1 MSVSVNNSYTA
12 DMRTALSS
20 SLAEALRSGIAMATG
35 NSIIHAYEDPT
46 GLAIGSS
53 MKADLDVLKVV
64 ATGIEQSQA
73 MLYMAEGGIKS
84 AHETVTQMNQIL
96 ARAKLGYMTDELVKD
111 TLSQTYNQLKS
122 EIDRIANSVDFNGQ
136 KLLNGTGGKV
146 TAAKAATVNTTSPNY
161 SFNASTS
168 SLKDIILP
176 AGLSAVVNGTGN
188 AVAISLNDAKAITSG
203 ISVSTDGAEFSVD
216 TANKKTIITGAT
228 IRVSDVT
235 LKDAATPPN
244 TCVGEVVL
252 KNVTLTVA
260 GVPSAN
266 GTIAGTV
273 TMNQVAATDV
283 SISVTHP
290 GKITSIS
297 GTTGNIT
304 PTSTNIQTQD
314 ITTTYSS
321 TGGILGTS
329 TFKFVTGIELNKD
342 VIRVSFPDLN
352 IRNIIPSLDVDELT
366 TATQKSLSSLISV
379 KDAEADIPIM
389 AALEKALIV
398 CLDDIGAYQK
408 RFMNLQSQ
416 LRSSIEQ
423 LDGAQGAIMNADL
436 AVESETYARATVKVN
451 IAIARLNTQNQMLQ
465 NLQRIVTG

>member
-161 SFNASTS
+161 SFEASTS
-168 SLKDIILP
+168 SLKDIKLT
-176 AGLSAVVNGTGN
+176 GLSASINGG
-188 AVAISLNDAKAITSG
+188 AVGAIKLNNDAVITSG

-216 TANKKTIITGAT
+216 TVGKKTTITGAT
-228 IRVSDVT
+228 IRVSDVS
-235 LKDAATPPN
+235 LSDAATPPN

-252 KNVTLTVA
+252 KNVTLTVT

-266 GTIAGTV
+266 GTISGAV

-297 GTTGNIT
+297 GITGNTT
-304 PTSTNIQTQD
+304 PASTNIQTQD

-352 IRNIIPSLDVDELT
+352 IRNIIPSLDVNELT
-366 TATQKSLSSLISV
+366 TSTQTSLSSLISI
-379 KDAEADIPIM
+379 KDAESDIPIM
-389 AALEKALIV
+389 AAFEKALIV

>member
-146 TAAKAATVNTTSPNY
+146 TAAKAANVNTVSPQY
-161 SFNASTS
+161 DFTASTS
-168 SLKDIILP
+168 LLKDITIP
-176 AGLSAVVNGTGN
+176 AGLSAVVNGTGA
-188 AVAISLNDAKAITSG
+188 AVAISLNGGKAITSG
-203 ISVSTDGAEFSVD
+203 ISVSTDGAEFAVD
-216 TANKKTIITGAT
+216 TVGKKTTITGAT
-228 IRVSDVT
+228 IRISDVSVSD
-235 LKDAATPPN
+235 ATNN

-260 GVPSAN
+260 GTPGAN
-266 GTIAGTV
+266 GTISGTV
-273 TMNQVAATDV
+273 TMNQVAASDV

-290 GKITSIS
+290 GKITGIS
-297 GTTGNIT
+297 GNTGNIT

-352 IRNIIPSLDVDELT
+352 LRNIIPSLDVDELT
-366 TATQKSLSSLISV
+366 GSTQTSLSSLISV
-379 KDAEADIPIM
+379 KDAETDIPIM

-408 RFMNLQSQ
+408 RFLNLQSQ

-423 LDGAQGAIMNADL
+423 LDNAQGAIMNADL
-436 AVESETYARATVKVN
+436 AVESEIYARATVKVN